1 MWLNSQVDLGDA
13 TAKVQG
19 TTAMPAIE
27 PSATNP
33 SPDKPA
39 AAAVA
44 PPKPRAENLL
54 INIVCNVAVP
64 TAILTWMSGDRWLG
78 PKWSL
83 LVALS
88 FPVGYGLYD
97 FIARRR
103 WNFIS
108 IIGFASVLLSGGF
121 GLLKVAGL
129 WFAVKD
135 AAIPGLIGVIV
146 LASMRARTPLV
157 TELLYNPQVIDVEK
171 VEKMLAARGAQASF
185 ARLLRRSTGLLS
197 LAFFVSAALNYALAR
212 HLLRS
217 PPGTAAFNGELAKMH
232 LLSWPVIVLPS
243 LAMMMFVLWRLLHG
257 ITALTG
263 LPLDDVFRSPP
274 ERRVSRNS

>member
-1 MWLNSQVDLGDA
+1 MSDL
-13 TAKVQG
+13 
-19 TTAMPAIE
+19 PLSPIE
-27 PSATNP
+27 PSP
-33 SPDKPA
+33 GRPA
-39 AAAVA
+39 AAFVV
-44 PPKPRAENLL
+44 PKKPRAENLL
-54 INIVCNVAVP
+54 LNIVCNVAVP
-64 TAILTWMSGDRWLG
+64 TAILTWLSSDRWLG

-83 LVALS
+83 LLALS
-88 FPVGYGLYD
+88 FPVGYGLHD
-97 FIARRR
+97 FIVRRR

-108 IIGFASVLLSGGF
+108 IIGFVSVLMSGGF
-121 GLLKVAGL
+121 GLLKVGGL

-135 AAIPGLIGVIV
+135 GAIPGLIGLVV
-146 LASMRARTPLV
+146 LASMGAKTPLV
-157 TELLYNPQVIDVEK
+157 TELLFNPQVIDVEK
-171 VEKMLAARGAQASF
+171 VEAKLAERGTQAHF

-197 LAFFVSAALNYALAR
+197 LAFFVSAALNFALAR

-243 LAMMMFVLWRLLHG
+243 VAMMMFVLWRLLHG

-274 ERRVSRNS
+274 DKKAR

>member
-1 MWLNSQVDLGDA
+1 MWLNSQVDLGEA

-19 TTAMPAIE
+19 RTAMPAIE
-27 PSATNP
+27 PSAPNP

-39 AAAVA
+39 ATAVA

-135 AAIPGLIGVIV
+135 A
-146 LASMRARTPLV
+146 SMRARTPLV

-197 LAFFVSAALNYALAR
+197 LAFFVSAALNFALAR

-263 LPLDDVFRSPP
+263 LPLDEVFRSPP